1 MDRITLEV
9 LGSALVAIAE
19 EMGVA
24 LIRSSY
30 SSNIKERWDCSTAIF
45 DREGEVIAQAEHIPL
60 HLGSLL
66 GVVREV
72 LRRYPSEGPE
82 PGDGVGANDPDT
94 GGGRHLPVLTD
105 VA

>member
-72 LRRYPSEGPE
+72 LRRYPSEALK
-82 PGDGVGANDPDT
+82 PGDVFAANDP
-94 GGGRHLPVLTD
+94 
-105 VA
+105 

>member
-45 DREGEVIAQAEHIPL
+45 DR
-60 HLGSLL
+60 
-66 GVVREV
+66 
-72 LRRYPSEGPE
+72 
-82 PGDGVGANDPDT
+82 GA
-94 GGGRHLPVLTD
+94 R
-105 VA
+105 